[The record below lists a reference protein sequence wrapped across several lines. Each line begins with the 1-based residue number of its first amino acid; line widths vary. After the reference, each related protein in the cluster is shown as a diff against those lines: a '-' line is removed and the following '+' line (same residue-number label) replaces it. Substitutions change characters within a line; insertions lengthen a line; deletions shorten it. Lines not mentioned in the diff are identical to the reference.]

1 MKKLLSISNLKQ
13 FEPTKIKIIIF
24 VVFCTMAG
32 LLYMHTPAQSFE
44 NYKAQFKLSNQF
56 LFSRNGKLI
65 SNTRLDY
72 KKHNIA
78 WTEYSAINEN
88 FISRLISQEDKRFHQ
103 HFGFD
108 PIALA
113 NASYQM
119 LIGSEQM
126 RGASTIT
133 MQLAKHIYKINS
145 RSFFGKIQQI
155 QKAILIDSSW
165 TKEEILE
172 AYLNTIYFFGE
183 KQGIGTASLYLFDK
197 SPQFLSDTEQSQLL
211 KLVKN
216 PNSLLGKLQP
226 ELNTLDNKNSAS
238 HFHQYLIKNK
248 VFTETSSVD
257 ENLQNLAIASIKKQL
272 QHLEEKNVHDAA
284 VLVIDNKTQE
294 VLAYVGNSGT
304 EFSSTPY
311 VDMVQSLRQAGS
323 TLKPFLY
330 GTAFDNNTLNLASWI
345 EDSPVDIIFE
355 NGTYSPKN
363 HDQKFH
369 GWVHPSTA
377 LGSSLNVPAVKTI
390 QLVGV
395 ENFWT
400 TLKKLNFTLEQ
411 QPDHYGPSLA
421 LGTLDVSLWQLVHA
435 YQKLVDENDSS
446 FTKDTKEKINWS
458 LSYAQARSLTFGFD
472 SILSAAE
479 GLAVKT
485 GTSKDMKD
493 NWCLAYNKDFTIG
506 VWIGN
511 SDNSSMQNVLGIT
524 GAAPI
529 MKDLATYLF
538 SSSFYSKTP
547 LVNPEQEQLFASE
560 IDAAQAPVA
569 FEKSSI
575 ITPAPNTIYAIDPA
589 IPVKFQKI
597 VLEANGPQDDLI
609 WKYKGKVL
617 KSKMLSLEKG
627 NHRLELYRKNKKL
640 DESSF
645 LVK

>member
-1 MKKLLSISNLKQ
+1 MKNLSSIRNLIK
-13 FEPTKIKIIIF
+13 FKVTKTKTIVF
-24 VVFCTMAG
+24 VTFCLIVG
-32 LLYMHTPAQSFE
+32 LAYTFSPVQSFLS
-44 NYKAQFKLSNQF
+44 YKEKFNLSNQL

-65 SNTRLDY
+65 SNARLDY

-78 WTEYSAINEN
+78 WTEYSKINKN
-88 FISRLISQEDKRFHQ
+88 FITNLITQEDKRFFY

-108 PIALA
+108 PIALGSA
-113 NASYQM
+113 TIKMFDA
-119 LIGSEQM
+119 SEQT

-145 RSFFGKIQQI
+145 RSILGKIEQI
-155 QKAILIDSSW
+155 EKAILIDASW
-165 TKEEILE
+165 SKEQILE

-183 KQGIGTASLYLFDK
+183 KQGIGTASLYLFNK
-197 SPQFLSDTEQSQLL
+197 SPEFLSDSEQSQLL

-216 PNSLLGKLQP
+216 PNSLLGKLKP
-226 ELNTLDNKNSAS
+226 ENNTLAEQNIAS
-238 HFHQYLIKNK
+238 HYHQYLIKNK
-248 VFTETSSVD
+248 TSVTNSSID
-257 ENLQNLAIASIKKQL
+257 EELQSLAIASIKKQL
-272 QHLEEKNVHDAA
+272 KHLEEKNVHDAA
-284 VLVIDNKTQE
+284 VLVIDNRTKEILT
-294 VLAYVGNSGT
+294 YVGNSGA

-311 VDMVQSLRQAGS
+311 VDMVQSQRQAGS

-330 GTAFDNNTLNLASWI
+330 GLAFENNTLKLASWI

-355 NGTYSPKN
+355 NGVYSPKN

-390 QLVGV
+390 QLVGI
-395 ENFWT
+395 ENFWN
-400 TLKKLNFTLEQ
+400 TLKTLNFNLEQ

-435 YQKLVDENDSS
+435 YQKLVDTNDQS
-446 FTKDTKEKINWS
+446 FSPLTKEKISWS
-458 LSYAQARSLTFGFD
+458 LSNAQARSLTFGFD
-472 SILSAAE
+472 SILSTAQ

-529 MKDLATYLF
+529 MKDMTTYLF
-538 SSSFYSKTP
+538 SSKYYSKSP
-547 LVNPEQEQLFASE
+547 LVTSEQEQLFTAE
-560 IDAAQAPVA
+560 ISNAAAPVA
-569 FEKSSI
+569 FYKNSI
-575 ITPAPNTIYAIDPA
+575 LTPAPNTIYAIDPA
-589 IPVKFQKI
+589 IPLKFQKI
-597 VLEANGPQDDLI
+597 ILEANGPQENLV
-609 WKYKGKVL
+609 WKYKGKIL
-617 KSKMLSLEKG
+617 KSKMLTLEKG
-627 NHRLELYRKNKKL
+627 NHTLELYRKNKKL
-640 DESSF
+640 DSSSF

>member
-1 MKKLLSISNLKQ
+1 MKKLLLIRNLISSHVTKTKSIV
-13 FEPTKIKIIIF
+13 F
-24 VVFCTMAG
+24 VMFCLLAV
-32 LLYMHTPAQSFE
+32 LLYAQSPVQSFTD
-44 NYKAQFKLSNQF
+44 YKSNFKLSNQF
-56 LFSRNGKLI
+56 LFSRQGNLI
-65 SNTRLDY
+65 SNTRLDH

-78 WTEYSAINEN
+78 WTEYSTLNKN
-88 FISRLISQEDKRFHQ
+88 FLTKLIQQEDRRFYS

-108 PIALA
+108 PIALG
-113 NASYQM
+113 NASLQM
-119 LIGSEQM
+119 LTQPEHP

-145 RSFFGKIQQI
+145 RSITGKIQQMY
-155 QKAILIDSSW
+155 QAILIDSAW

-183 KQGIGTASLYLFDK
+183 KQGIGTASLYLFSK
-197 SPQFLSDTEQSQLL
+197 SPEFLSENEQDQLL

-216 PNSLLGKLQP
+216 PNSLLGKIKP
-226 ELNTLDNKNSAS
+226 HSINLDNQNIAQ
-238 HFHQYLIKNK
+238 HYQQYLINKKN
-248 VFTETSSVD
+248 FTNTSTID
-257 ENLQNLAIASIKKQL
+257 QDLQNLAIASIKKQL

-294 VLAYVGNSGT
+294 VLAYVGNSGA

-311 VDMVQSLRQAGS
+311 VDMVHAKRQAGS

-330 GTAFDNNTLNLASWI
+330 ATAFDSNTLQLASWI

-390 QLVGV
+390 QLIGI
-395 ENFWT
+395 ENFWN
-400 TLKKLNFTLEQ
+400 TLKKLNFSLDQ

-435 YQKLVDENDSS
+435 FQKLVNTDDTS
-446 FTKDTKEKINWS
+446 FTRATKEKINWS
-458 LSYAQARSLTFGFD
+458 LSNSQARSLTFGFD

-493 NWCLAYNKDFTIG
+493 NWCIAYNKDFTIG

-529 MKDLATYLF
+529 MKDLATHLF
-538 SSSFYSKTP
+538 STSYNSKTA
-547 LVNPEQEQLFASE
+547 LVAPEQEQLFIGE
-560 IDAAQAPVA
+560 IAKADSPVA

-589 IPVKFQKI
+589 IPTKFQRI
-597 VLEANGPQDDLI
+597 VLEANGPQGNLV

-627 NHRLELYRKNKKL
+627 HHRLELYRNTKKL
-640 DESSF
+640 DESNF

>member
-1 MKKLLSISNLKQ
+1 MKKLLLTRNLVMSK
-13 FEPTKIKIIIF
+13 PTKIKFLVF
-24 VVFCTMAG
+24 VLFCLLAIG
-32 LLYMHTPAQSFE
+32 LYSHSPVQSFYD
-44 NYKAQFKLSNQF
+44 YKEQFKLSNQF
-56 LFSRNGKLI
+56 LFSRNGFLI

-78 WTEYSAINEN
+78 WTAYSNLSKN
-88 FISRLISQEDKRFHQ
+88 FITKLIQQEDKRFYS

-113 NASYQM
+113 NAGLQTISK
-119 LIGSEQM
+119 SEQL

-145 RSFFGKIQQI
+145 RSLTGKIQQI
-155 QKAILIDSSW
+155 YQAILIDSAW

-183 KQGIGTASLYLFDK
+183 KQGIGTASLYLFSK
-197 SPQFLSDTEQSQLL
+197 SPEFLSDNEQEQLL
-211 KLVKN
+211 KLVKK
-216 PNSLLGKLQP
+216 PNSLLSKIKPNSLH
-226 ELNTLDNKNSAS
+226 LDNLNIAQ
-238 HFHQYLIKNK
+238 HYHQYLINNK
-248 VFTETSSVD
+248 IHTSTSSID
-257 ENLQNLAIASIKKQL
+257 DGLQNLAIASIKKQL
-272 QHLEEKNVHDAA
+272 QHLEGKNVHDAA

-294 VLAYVGNSGT
+294 VLVYVGNSGT

-311 VDMVQSLRQAGS
+311 VDMVQAKRQAGS

-330 GTAFDNNTLNLASWI
+330 ATAFDSNTLHLASWI

-363 HDQKFH
+363 HDHKFH
-369 GWVHPSTA
+369 GWVHPATA

-390 QLVGV
+390 QLVGID
-395 ENFWT
+395 NFWN
-400 TLKKLNFTLEQ
+400 TLKRLDFTLDQ

-421 LGTLDVSLWQLVHA
+421 LGTLDVSLWQLTHA
-435 YQKLVDENDSS
+435 FQKLVD
-446 FTKDTKEKINWS
+446 TKDNSFLASTKEKINWS
-458 LSYAQARSLTFGFD
+458 LSNAQARSLTFGFD
-472 SILSAAE
+472 SILSTAE

-493 NWCLAYNKDFTIG
+493 NWCIAYNKDFTIG

-529 MKDLATYLF
+529 MKDLATHLF
-538 SSSFYSKTP
+538 STSYNSKTA
-547 LVNPEQEQLFASE
+547 LVTTELEQLFISE
-560 IDAAQAPVA
+560 IAKAGSPVA

-575 ITPAPNTIYAIDPA
+575 VTPAPNTIYAIDPA
-589 IPVKFQKI
+589 IPTKFQKI
-597 VLEANGPQDDLI
+597 VLEANGPQDNLI

-627 NHRLELYRKNKKL
+627 NHTLELYRNTKKL
-640 DESSF
+640 DESNF

>member
-1 MKKLLSISNLKQ
+1 MIKLLSIHNFKQ
-13 FEPTKIKIIIF
+13 FAPTKIKFLIF

-32 LLYMHTPAQSFE
+32 FLYQHSPMQSFE
-44 NYKAQFKLSNQF
+44 NYKGQFKLSNQF
-56 LFSRNGKLI
+56 LYSRNGKLLN
-65 SNTRLDY
+65 NTRLDY
-72 KKHNIA
+72 AKHNIA
-78 WTEYSAINEN
+78 WTEYSSINKN
-88 FISRLISQEDKRFHQ
+88 FINKLIAQEDKRFYR

-108 PIALA
+108 PIALT
-113 NASYQM
+113 NASFQM
-119 LIGSEQM
+119 LMGSEQM

-133 MQLAKHIYKINS
+133 MQLAKHIYNINS
-145 RSFFGKIQQI
+145 RSVFGKLEQI

-172 AYLNTIYFFGE
+172 AYLNTIYLFGE
-183 KQGIGTASLYLFDK
+183 KQGIGTASLYLFGK
-197 SPQFLSDTEQSQLL
+197 SPEFISDTEQSQLL

-216 PNSLLGKLQP
+216 PNSLLGKIQSDFNA
-226 ELNTLDNKNSAS
+226 LNDKNTAS
-238 HFHQYLIKNK
+238 HYHQYLIKNK
-248 VFTETSSVD
+248 IFNETTAID
-257 ENLQNLAIASIKKQL
+257 ENLQNLALASIKKQL

-294 VLAYVGNSGT
+294 VLAYVGNSGS

-311 VDMVQSLRQAGS
+311 VDMVQSQRQAGS

-330 GTAFDNNTLNLASWI
+330 ATAFENNTLNLGSWI

-400 TLKKLNFTLEQ
+400 TLKRLNFTLEQ

-435 YQKLVDENDSS
+435 YQKFVDENDSS
-446 FTKDTKEKINWS
+446 FTKETKEKINWS

-493 NWCLAYNKDFTIG
+493 NWCIAYNKDFTIG
-506 VWIGN
+506 VWVGN

-538 SSSFYSKTP
+538 NSPFYSKTP
-547 LVNPEQEQLFASE
+547 LVSPEKEQFFISE
-560 IDAAQAPVA
+560 IAKAEAPVA

-589 IPVKFQKI
+589 IPIKFQKI
-597 VLEANGPQDDLI
+597 VLEANGPQNDLI
-609 WKYKGKVL
+609 WKYKGKIL

-627 NHRLELYRKNKKL
+627 NHKLELYRKTKKL
-640 DESSF
+640 DESNF

>member
-1 MKKLLSISNLKQ
+1 MKKLLSILNLFISN
-13 FEPTKIKIIIF
+13 TSKIKLLIF
-24 VVFCTMAG
+24 VVFCLFAFA
-32 LLYMHTPAQSFE
+32 LYSHTPTQSFSA
-44 NYKAQFKLSNQF
+44 YKEQFKLSNQF
-56 LFSRNGKLI
+56 LFSREGGLI

-78 WTEYSAINEN
+78 WTEFSKLNKN
-88 FISRLISQEDKRFHQ
+88 FITKLIQQEDKRFYSHL
-103 HFGFD
+103 GFD
-108 PIALA
+108 PIAFG
-113 NASYQM
+113 NATLQM
-119 LIGSEQM
+119 ITQPTQL

-133 MQLAKHIYKINS
+133 MQLAKHIHKINS
-145 RSFFGKIQQI
+145 RSVIGKIQQI
-155 QKAILIDSSW
+155 YLAVLIDFSW
-165 TKEEILE
+165 TKEDILE

-183 KQGIGTASLYLFDK
+183 KQGIGTASLYLFSK
-197 SPQFLSDTEQSQLL
+197 SPEFISESEQDQLL

-216 PNSLLGKLQP
+216 PNSLLGKIKP
-226 ELNTLDNKNSAS
+226 NSINLDNQTIAQHYHQLLINNKNLSS
-238 HFHQYLIKNK
+238 
-248 VFTETSSVD
+248 TSSID
-257 ENLQNLAIASIKKQL
+257 HDLQKLAIASIKKQL

-284 VLVIDNKTQE
+284 VLVIDNNTQE

-304 EFSSTPY
+304 DFSSTPF
-311 VDMVQSLRQAGS
+311 VDMVQTKRQAGS

-330 GTAFDNNTLNLASWI
+330 ATAFDSNTLQLESWI
-345 EDSPVDIIFE
+345 EDSPLDIIFE

-390 QLVGV
+390 QLIGI
-395 ENFWT
+395 ENFWN

-435 YQKLVDENDSS
+435 FQKLVDVNDAS
-446 FTKDTKEKINWS
+446 FTNLTKDKINWS
-458 LSYAQARSLTFGFD
+458 LSSAQARSLTFGFD
-472 SILSAAE
+472 SILSSPE

-493 NWCLAYNKDFTIG
+493 NWCIAYNKDFTIG

-529 MKDLATYLF
+529 MKDLATFLF
-538 SSSFYSKTP
+538 SSTYNRKNSLLSAQ
-547 LVNPEQEQLFASE
+547 QEQFFLNE
-560 IDAAQAPVA
+560 IAKAEMPIA
-569 FEKSSI
+569 FEKSNI
-575 ITPAPNTIYAIDPA
+575 VTPAPNTIYAIDPA
-589 IPVKFQKI
+589 IPTQFQKI
-597 VLEANGPQDDLI
+597 VLEANGPQNNLI
-609 WKYKGKVL
+609 WKYKGKIL
-617 KSKMLSLEKG
+617 KTKMFSLEKG
-627 NHRLELYRKNKKL
+627 THRLELYRNTKKL
-640 DESSF
+640 DETNF